1 MVGERGNTITEI
13 MENSVS
19 QALPKENGWNVDGL
33 VPAIERGI
41 SPKIAADSESA
52 VFMATNP
59 QKTAETSLSSTSPFP
74 PWVGLGNDFR
84 HISVIALPRPSL
96 PMAATN
102 ATHANLP
109 TRGTHWQVRSRQ
121 AGSLLNP
128 YALTGRRLH
137 APNRVRS

>member
-19 QALPKENGWNVDGL
+19 QALPKESGWNVDGL

-41 SPKIAADSESA
+41 SPKVAADSESA

-59 QKTAETSLSSTSPFP
+59 QKAVETSLSSTSPFP

-84 HISVIALPRPSL
+84 HISVIALPRPRL
-96 PMAATN
+96 PRAATV
-102 ATHANLP
+102 ATSATLP
-109 TRGTHWQVRSRQ
+109 RRAMHRRARERWMRL
-121 AGSLLNP
+121 SLLK
-128 YALTGRRLH
+128 
-137 APNRVRS
+137 RS